1 MLGVINQVLLV
12 RMGRFRERLVTDT
25 QLELLES
32 LSPLPTLSPR
42 QGPKTRPILEESVSP
57 ILKWSWVTIRGSVAL
72 AKSYT
77 QSEWALLTL
86 RARAWKVMIGLAQI
100 SGSRSPP
107 QAAACSPAQ
116 RVIWRVCGVPR
127 WGRQRAPQTEQGS
140 EVGAPREAAS
150 LTGPP
155 LRVRESGFQ
164 GARIPGVR

>member
-32 LSPLPTLSPR
+32 LSPPPTLSPR
-42 QGPKTRPILEESVSP
+42 QGPKTRPILEEAVSP

-100 SGSRSPP
+100 SRTRSPP
-107 QAAACSPAQ
+107 QAGACSPAH

-155 LRVRESGFQ
+155 LRVRESGFR